1 MFEPIEITTNLFQ
14 LISWVII
21 IGCLGFQIG
30 VFAYTRMINK
40 LEEKYSRD

>member
-21 IGCLGFQIG
+21 IGCLGFQFGIY
-30 VFAYTRMINK
+30 AHARMIRK
-40 LEEKYSRD
+40 IEEKYR

>member
-21 IGCLGFQIG
+21 IGCLGFKLG
-30 VFAYTRMINK
+30 FYAYARMIRK
-40 LEEKYSRD
+40 IEEKYS